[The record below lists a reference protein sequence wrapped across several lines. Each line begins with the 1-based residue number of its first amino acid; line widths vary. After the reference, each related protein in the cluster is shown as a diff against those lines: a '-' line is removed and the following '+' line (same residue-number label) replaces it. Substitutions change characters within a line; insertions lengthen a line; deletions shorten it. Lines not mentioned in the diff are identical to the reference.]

1 MPSLC
6 PPFKIGFPSGSRT
19 HLLQS
24 ALCTKYSFF
33 SWLYC
38 STPTNCQEYSKA
50 GLSGS
55 TTWQTHEEQTFHFPH
70 MCPYGSH
77 WMGCNMDLFSEWTT
91 RQMMGSIRLQYVR
104 YFQRVETALY
114 QVGCCFLSATGL
126 WQEQVCGR
134 PSLACNLKPTIPL
147 EYGSHSPHCRI
158 SGVTQSTLIDTKWAT
173 CTKHTIMQPMKQKD
187 VIF

>member
-19 HLLQS
+19 HPLQS

-33 SWLYC
+33 SRLYC

-50 GLSGS
+50 GLAGS
-55 TTWQTHEEQTFHFPH
+55 TTWQTHEEQTFNFPH
-70 MCPYGSH
+70 MCPYAPTG
-77 WMGCNMDLFSEWTT
+77 WAIRWIYFQKWTT

-147 EYGSHSPHCRI
+147 EYGSHSLHCRI
-158 SGVTQSTLIDTKWAT
+158 SGVTQNEPLVQNTQLCSQWNRK
-173 CTKHTIMQPMKQKD
+173 M
-187 VIF
+187 